1 MNDDT
6 DDLRDEYPQALIE
19 SGVRGKYTRRYH
31 AGTNVIL
38 IDPDL
43 SRHFPDSEAVNQAL
57 RQFLEIQRSA
67 T

>member
-1 MNDDT
+1 MNNDT
-6 DDLRDEYPQALIE
+6 DDLRAEYPQALIK
-19 SGVRGKYTRRYH
+19 SGVKGKYTSRYH

-43 SRHFPDSEAVNQAL
+43 CRHFPDSEAVNRAL
-57 RQFLEIQRSA
+57 RQYLESQRSA

>member
-1 MNDDT
+1 MNNDT
-6 DDLRDEYPQALIE
+6 DDLRDEYPRALIE

-43 SRHFPDSEAVNQAL
+43 CRRFPDSEAVNRAL
-57 RQFLEIQRSA
+57 RQYLESQRSA
-67 T
+67 A

>member
-1 MNDDT
+1 MDDDT
-6 DDLRDEYPQALIE
+6 DDLRDEYPQALIA
-19 SGVRGKYTRRYH
+19 SGVRGKYARRYH
-31 AGTNVIL
+31 EGTNVML

-43 SRHFPDSEAVNQAL
+43 CRHFPDSEAVNRAL

>member
-1 MNDDT
+1 MNDDR
-6 DDLRDEYPQALIE
+6 DDLRDKYPQALIV

-31 AGTNVIL
+31 AGTNVML

-43 SRHFPDSEAVNQAL
+43 CRHFPDSEAVNRAL

>member
-1 MNDDT
+1 MT
-6 DDLRDEYPQALIE
+6 DEYPQALIE

-31 AGTNVIL
+31 AGTNMML

-43 SRHFPDSEAVNQAL
+43 CRHYFPDSEAVNRAL
-57 RQFLEIQRSA
+57 RKFIEIQRSA

>member
-1 MNDDT
+1 MNDDR

-19 SGVRGKYTRRYH
+19 SGVRGKYARRYH
-31 AGTNVIL
+31 AGTNVML

-43 SRHFPDSEAVNQAL
+43 CRHFPDSEAVNRAL
-57 RQFLEIQRSA
+57 RRFLEIQRSA

>member
-1 MNDDT
+1 MNDDR

-19 SGVRGKYTRRYH
+19 SGVRGKYARRYH
-31 AGTNVIL
+31 AGTNVML

-43 SRHFPDSEAVNQAL
+43 CRHFPDSEAVNRAL